1 MKESSIYKFLK
12 YFNDYKAVKKGRI
25 KERIYN
31 RLIGKLFGRFF
42 K

>member
-1 MKESSIYKFLK
+1 MISAIYTALK
-12 YFNDYKAVKKGRI
+12 YYNDVKAIRKGRI

-31 RLIGKLFGRFF
+31 RILGKLFGRAF

>member
-1 MKESSIYKFLK
+1 MISAIYKALK
-12 YFNDYKAVKKGRI
+12 YYNDIKAIRNGRI

-31 RLIGKLFGRFF
+31 RLLGKLFGRAF

>member
-1 MKESSIYKFLK
+1 MISFIYKFLK
-12 YFNDYKAVKKGRI
+12 YYNDVKAVKNGRI

-31 RLIGKLFGRFF
+31 RLLGKLFGRAF